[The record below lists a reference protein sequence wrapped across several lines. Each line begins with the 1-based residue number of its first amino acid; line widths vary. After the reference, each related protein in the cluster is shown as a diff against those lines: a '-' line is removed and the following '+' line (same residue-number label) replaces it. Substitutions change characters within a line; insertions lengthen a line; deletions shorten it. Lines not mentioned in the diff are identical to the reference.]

1 MVKYISYVI
10 NMLVSMIE
18 ILVFLFYSCMKLVVD
33 RLEDDVAGRR
43 DSCQQPDPNTIYLLS
58 VLWQTNES
66 QASAQRRV
74 HEVTTSNRLSL
85 AELLGAHGD

>member
-1 MVKYISYVI
+1 
-10 NMLVSMIE
+10 
-18 ILVFLFYSCMKLVVD
+18 MKLVVD

-43 DSCQQPDPNTIYLLS
+43 DSCQQHDPIYLLS